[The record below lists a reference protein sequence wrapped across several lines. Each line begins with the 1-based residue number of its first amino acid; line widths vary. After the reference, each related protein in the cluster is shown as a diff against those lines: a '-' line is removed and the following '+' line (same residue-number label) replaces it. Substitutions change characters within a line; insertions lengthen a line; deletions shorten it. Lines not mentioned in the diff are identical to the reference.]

1 MDSITKR
8 KILIIAI
15 IILFVINISALATI
29 IYNNHQ
35 VKKRFVQDE
44 NMRKETQN
52 RGMNFFFRDEL
63 NLTDEQFEEFKIIN
77 KKYFNKSQDIA
88 FKLHNNRI
96 LLLEE
101 LAKINPN
108 LETMDQVAKEIGE
121 LHYELKLNTIEH
133 FMELKNLCNKEQQ
146 EYLQHF
152 FMKIIEDQDNSSP
165 RRRNRHDMHQR
176 TERSGRPDR
185 TGINER
191 PERRRKGKQ
200 PYQNN

>member
-15 IILFVINISALATI
+15 IVLFVINISALATI

-44 NMRKETQN
+44 NLRKETQN

-77 KKYFNKSQDIA
+77 EKYFNKSQDIA

-101 LAKINPN
+101 VNSQTSPN
-108 LETMDQVAKEIGE
+108 
-121 LHYELKLNTIEH
+121 
-133 FMELKNLCNKEQQ
+133 
-146 EYLQHF
+146 
-152 FMKIIEDQDNSSP
+152 NS
-165 RRRNRHDMHQR
+165 
-176 TERSGRPDR
+176 
-185 TGINER
+185 
-191 PERRRKGKQ
+191 K
-200 PYQNN
+200 